1 MASTYF
7 LFLITRTMSIGSDTI
22 CHPSVPP
29 ERVMNTGLLHVPSL
43 SCTSSTPP
51 ALPPAAIKS
60 FLTAPGTRT
69 MALAPLRRS
78 GGIFIFG
85 IAAISLTTLDALLI
99 FTASFFT
106 LVALLLFTVSSFALT
121 ALLALTASSIA
132 MAAES
137 DMQYTRDA
145 TMATTTDL
153 IFLILSLSPF
163 SKCAADWAVRCWK
176 QLFQKL
182 TRACQPCLTHNYP
195 LIVQSPVINPRL
207 DQVQAGCVQW
217 SFVQGHSRKQGYG
230 FG

>member
-106 LVALLLFTVSSFALT
+106 LVALLLFTVSSFAL
-121 ALLALTASSIA
+121 
-132 MAAES
+132 AAES

-182 TRACQPCLTHNYP
+182 
-195 LIVQSPVINPRL
+195 
-207 DQVQAGCVQW
+207 
-217 SFVQGHSRKQGYG
+217 
-230 FG
+230 